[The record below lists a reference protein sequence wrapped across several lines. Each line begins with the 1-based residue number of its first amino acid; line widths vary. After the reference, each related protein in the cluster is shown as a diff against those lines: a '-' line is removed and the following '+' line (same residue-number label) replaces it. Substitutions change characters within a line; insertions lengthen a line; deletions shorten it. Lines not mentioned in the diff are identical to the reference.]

1 MYGLQAD
8 KSLSRARPYT
18 LGMGGRARAS
28 RGNLPAEFTS
38 FIGRRRQLQ
47 EVKAGLSA
55 GRLLTLVG
63 PGGVGKTRLALR
75 VATDL
80 QRAVPAGVWLVELGG
95 LSDAELVAK
104 AVMTSMGLR
113 DESSVWPVSR
123 LIDYVVT
130 KRLLLILDNCEH
142 LLDACA
148 ILADVL
154 LREARDLRILATSRQ
169 PLGIAGEKV
178 VQVAPLS
185 VPDAT
190 ERLAPERIAQSEAVM
205 LLLERAG
212 EAGRAFELTSDNQAA
227 VVELTRRLDG
237 IPLAIELAA
246 VRLRSLGLAQ
256 VVERLGRIDILVNS
270 AATVIPQD
278 FFKMGDAELTTLLD
292 QKFNPA
298 ARCIR
303 HVVANMRK
311 RKWGRI
317 INISGLAGRQP
328 HYPVVP
334 AALNNSAMLNL
345 TKALAAELAKD
356 NILVNAVVPYIIDT
370 ERQDETM
377 REWAQTTG
385 QTEAEVRQQRVS
397 RLPVGR
403 MGRPEEVAA
412 VVAFMASERSSYV
425 VGTAWYVDGGGSM
438 TL

>member
-1 MYGLQAD
+1 LDLGLKD
-8 KSLSRARPYT
+8 KVAIVT
-18 LGMGGRARAS
+18 GGS
-28 RGNLPAEFTS
+28 RG
-38 FIGRRRQLQ
+38 IG
-47 EVKAGLSA
+47 K
-55 GRLLTLVG
+55 
-63 PGGVGKTRLALR
+63 
-75 VATDL
+75 
-80 QRAVPAGVWLVELGG
+80 
-95 LSDAELVAK
+95 
-104 AVMTSMGLR
+104 
-113 DESSVWPVSR
+113 
-123 LIDYVVT
+123 
-130 KRLLLILDNCEH
+130 
-142 LLDACA
+142 ACA
-148 ILADVL
+148 EELLA
-154 LREARDLRILATSRQ
+154 E
-169 PLGIAGEKV
+169 G
-178 VQVAPLS
+178 
-185 VPDAT
+185 
-190 ERLAPERIAQSEAVM
+190 
-205 LLLERAG
+205 
-212 EAGRAFELTSDNQAA
+212 A
-227 VVELTRRLDG
+227 VVVLVSKNPD
-237 IPLAIELAA
+237 INAAA
-246 VRLRSLGLAQ
+246 VRDLGKLHPDRVLGVPTDLTDDAAIATMTAQ

-278 FFKMGDAELTTLLD
+278 FFKMGDAELTNLLD

-303 HVVANMRK
+303 HVVADMRK